1 MLTATAVSKHQGAQ
15 LLLANVSVNVHR
27 DTRLGLVGPN
37 GVGKSTLLRLLA
49 GLERPDSGTVV
60 RQPPSLVPGYMPQE
74 IDVPRDETLGE
85 YLARR
90 TGVAH
95 AAAEMHR
102 LAAAMERDHSAIG
115 PYGEALERFLALGGG
130 DLEARASSACAHA
143 GISRPLDALM
153 SSMSGGERSRSGIAA
168 LSLAR
173 FGVFLLDEPTNDLDF
188 EGLDRLESFVGSAPG
203 GVVIVSHDRSFLDKT
218 VTEVLEIDEHSHKGA
233 LYTGT
238 WSDYQR
244 DRELKRA
251 RLYGEHERSVRER
264 AHLRERVRRQR
275 SWAAAGAAKAKKD
288 PRESDKNIRAGA
300 VERAQNTGSSA
311 AALERKLERLE
322 PVDKPWESWRLDLAL
337 AANSRSGDVVVKLD
351 EAVVRRGRFL
361 LGPMSVEI
369 ARGERVAITG
379 RNGSGKTTLLGAL
392 TGSIPLESGRR
403 RLGSSVV
410 MGEIDQMRDALARGE
425 VILGSFARAA
435 GVLPESARSTL
446 AKFGLT
452 AGHVERTT
460 ATLSSGERT
469 RALLAL
475 VMVRGVNCLVLD
487 EPTNHL
493 DLPAI
498 EQLEQALSSYDGTVL
513 LITHDR
519 LFLDAFG
526 ATRTI
531 NL

>member
-15 LLLANVSVNVHR
+15 LLLANVSVSVHR
-27 DTRLGLVGPN
+27 DTRLGVVGPN
-37 GVGKSTLLRLLA
+37 GVGKSTLLRILA
-49 GLERPDSGTVV
+49 GLERPDSGTIV

-74 IDVPRDETLGE
+74 LDVLKDETLGE

-95 AAAEMHR
+95 ATTEMQR
-102 LAAAMERDHSAIG
+102 LAAAMEGDHSAIG
-115 PYGEALERFLALGGG
+115 PYGEALERFLAVGGG
-130 DLEARASSACAHA
+130 DLEARAASACAQA
-143 GISRPLDALM
+143 GVSRPLDTTM
-153 SSMSGGERSRSGIAA
+153 SAMSGGERARAGLAA

-188 EGLDRLESFVGSAPG
+188 EGLERLESFVRSAPA
-203 GVVIVSHDRSFLDKT
+203 GVVIVSHDRSFLDRT
-218 VTEVLEIDEHSHKGA
+218 VTEVLEIDEHSHEVT
-233 LYTGT
+233 LYTGS

-244 DRELKRA
+244 AQKLKREQA
-251 RLYGEHERSVRER
+251 YGAHQRSVRER
-264 AHLRERVRRQR
+264 AGLRERVHRQR
-275 SWAAAGAAKAKKD
+275 LWAAAGAAKAKKN

-300 VERAQNTGSSA
+300 VERSQNTGSGA
-311 AALERKLERLE
+311 AALERRLGRLE
-322 PVDKPWESWRLDLAL
+322 PVDKPWEGWRLNLAL
-337 AANSRSGDVVVKLD
+337 AANSRSGDVVVELE
-351 EAVVRRGRFL
+351 EAMVRRGHFL
-361 LGPMSVEI
+361 LGPMSV
-369 ARGERVAITG
+369 AVSRGERVAITG

-403 RLGSSVV
+403 RLGSAVV
-410 MGEIDQMRDALARGE
+410 MGEIDQMRHALAREE
-425 VILGSFARAA
+425 VVLGSFARAA
-435 GVLPESARSTL
+435 GVFPESARSTL

-452 AGHVERTT
+452 SEHVERTT

-519 LFLDAFG
+519 LFLDAFR

-531 NL
+531 DL